1 MIIRQQIELTYQ
13 SMKKITLLLFVIGI
27 LSCQSQTNSRQP
39 TTNTFENGSNITISN
54 LTPERIDNLELLGK
68 IWGFL
73 KYHHPAVAKGTYQWD
88 YELFAFLP
96 KYLKVT
102 TNDRDQLLLEW
113 IDGLGEVPACKKCI
127 PTDPDAQRK
136 PNLDWTTQHQLSIS
150 LKDRLQNIYTNRHQG
165 KQQYVSI
172 KPYIGNAQFAEEPY
186 ADATYPDT
194 GYRLLALY
202 RYWNIIHYFFPYKH
216 IADKNWDTTLKE
228 YIPLF
233 INAKNELEYEFAT
246 IKIIGDVQ
254 DTHATLWEGDDKLK
268 EWKGTNLPSFRMQ
281 FIENQLVVID
291 HYNEALKQE
300 NNIEIGDIIT
310 SVDGQPI
317 DDLIKKLSPVIPVS
331 NTASLHRKLS
341 SILLRSNKDS
351 INVGVIRNGKKA
363 SYQVAV
369 YPREKL
375 NLQQWFDKDKEQR
388 FYFLDHNIGYMS
400 VKHIEKSD
408 IASIKKEFINAKG
421 IIIDLRHYP
430 NTYIPYLL
438 GNYFVEEATPFV
450 KFTIPNKENPGEFK
464 FGEPLSIPTSKQPY
478 TGKVVVLVNE
488 NSQSQSE
495 YTTMAFQAG
504 VHTTVIG
511 SATAGADGDVS
522 KIDLPGGLVTMIS
535 GIGVYYPDGTE
546 TQRIGIV
553 PDIEVTPTIE
563 GIKNGKDEVLEAA
576 KAYILKY

>member
-1 MIIRQQIELTYQ
+1 
-13 SMKKITLLLFVIGI
+13 MKKITLLLFVIGI
-27 LSCQSQTNSRQP
+27 LSCQSQTTSKKP
-39 TTNTFENGSNITISN
+39 TTNTFEKGSNITISN
-54 LTPERIDNLELLGK
+54 LTPERIDHLELLGK

-96 KYLKVT
+96 TYLEVT

-113 IDGLGEVPACKKCI
+113 IQGLGEVPVCKKCL
-127 PTDPDAQRK
+127 PTDPDAQRT
-136 PNLDWTTQHQLSIS
+136 PNLDWTKQHQVSSS
-150 LKDRLQNIYTNRHQG
+150 LKDKLQNIYTNRHQG

-172 KPYIGNAQFAEEPY
+172 KPYIGNAQFTEEPY

-216 IADKNWDTTLKE
+216 ITDKNWDTILKE

-233 INAKNELEYEFAT
+233 INAKNELDYELAT

-268 EWKGTNLPSFRMQ
+268 EWKGTKLPSFRMQ

-300 NNIEIGDIIT
+300 NTIEIGDIIT
-310 SVDGQPI
+310 TVNGQSI
-317 DDLIKKLSPVIPVS
+317 DELIEKLSPVIPVS
-331 NTASLHRKLS
+331 NTASLYRKLS
-341 SILLRSNKDS
+341 STLLRSNNDS
-351 INVGVIRNGKKA
+351 INVEVIRNGQKA
-363 SYQVAV
+363 TYQVAV

-438 GNYFVEEATPFV
+438 GNYFVKEATPFV
-450 KFTIPNKENPGEFK
+450 KFTAPNKDNPGEFK
-464 FGEPLSIPTSKQPY
+464 FGAPLSIPGSKQPY

-504 VHTTVIG
+504 MHTTVIG

-522 KIDLPGGLVTMIS
+522 KIELPGGLVTMIS

-576 KAYILKY
+576 KAFILKDGK

>member
-1 MIIRQQIELTYQ
+1 
-13 SMKKITLLLFVIGI
+13 MKKITLLLFVIGI
-27 LSCQSQTNSRQP
+27 LSCQSQTTNRKP
-39 TTNTFENGSNITISN
+39 TTSNFEQGSNSTISN

-96 KYLKVT
+96 KYLETT

-113 IDGLGEVPACKKCI
+113 IQTLGEVPACKKC
-127 PTDPDAQRK
+127 TSTSNNAQIK
-136 PNLDWTTQHQLSIS
+136 PNLNWIEHHKLKAS
-150 LKDRLQNIYTNRHQG
+150 LKEVLQHIYRNRHQG

-172 KPYIGNAQFAEEPY
+172 KPFTGNPQFKEETYP
-186 ADATYPDT
+186 APTYPDD

-216 IADKNWDTTLKE
+216 ITDKNWDTTLKE

-233 INAKNELEYEFAT
+233 INAKNELEYELAA

-254 DTHATLWEGDDKLK
+254 DTHATLWEGNDKLK
-268 EWKGTNLPSFRMQ
+268 EWKGKNLPPFRMQ
-281 FIENQLVVID
+281 FIEDQLVVID
-291 HYNEALKQE
+291 YYNEALKQE
-300 NNIEIGDIIT
+300 KNIEIGDIIT
-310 SVDGQPI
+310 TIEGQPI
-317 DDLIKKLSPVIPVS
+317 ETFIKKLSPITPVS
-331 NTASLHRKLS
+331 NKASLYRKLAS
-341 SILLRSNKDS
+341 TLLRSNKDS
-351 INVGVIRNGKKA
+351 IDVGIIRNGKKA
-363 SYQVAV
+363 SFQVAV
-369 YPREKL
+369 YPRKEL
-375 NLQQWFDKDKEQR
+375 DLQRWFDQDKEQR
-388 FYFLDHNIGYMS
+388 FYFLDHNIGYLS

-408 IASIKKEFINAKG
+408 ISKIKKEFINAKG

-438 GNYFVEEATPFV
+438 GSYFVEESTPFV
-450 KFTIPNKENPGEFK
+450 KFTVPNKNNPGEFTFSK
-464 FGEPLSIPTSKQPY
+464 PLSIPPSKNPY

-495 YTTMAFQAG
+495 YTAMAFQAG

-511 SATAGADGDVS
+511 STTAGADGDVS
-522 KIDLPGGLVTMIS
+522 EIELPGGLVTMIS

-546 TQRIGIV
+546 TQRVGII
-553 PDIEVTPTIE
+553 PDIKVIPTIQ
-563 GIKNGKDEVLEAA
+563 GIKNGKDDVLEAA
-576 KAYILKY
+576 KAFILKD